1 MSTNLNRILS
11 SLCYFS
17 MFFAP
22 FLFPVVI
29 YLAVQDQEVMRHAKR
44 SFLSHL
50 FPVIA
55 IPLSIIIVAE
65 TEFSITS
72 IVVCAILFG
81 LSSLVIMAWNIVQ
94 GIKTL
99 KA

>member
-1 MSTNLNRILS
+1 MSSNLNRILS

-29 YLAVQDQEVMRHAKR
+29 YLAVQDQAVMRHAKR
-44 SFLSHL
+44 SFLSQL
-50 FPVIA
+50 FPVIT

-65 TEFSITS
+65 TEFSMTS
-72 IVVCAILFG
+72 IVVCAVLFG
-81 LSSLVIMAWNIVQ
+81 LGSLAVMAWNIVQ
-94 GIKTL
+94 GIKVL